1 MKLND
6 KYQIVVTVLLRKEKQ
21 NRDIKFVSVYHN
33 SSTKTVINFKY
44 DLGKYFQEVLFRID
58 NWINEG
64 PGWIIEIVESE
75 YVHIFVYSP
84 L

>member
-75 YVHIFVYSP
+75 YVDIFVYSP